1 MSENGEEVKVYLR
14 FRPMDK
20 LETSKRS
27 KDCIELHTN
36 PQIVTVD
43 SHLQGPLQGVFDMVG
58 HYVTLP
64 ANQYSVVSFPSPNVP
79 EIAMVLGL

>member
-1 MSENGEEVKVYLR
+1 MSDHGEEVKVYLR

-43 SHLQGPLQGVFDMVG
+43 SPFQGVYDFTFDMVG
-58 HYVTLP
+58 HCVT
-64 ANQYSVVSFPSPNVP
+64 
-79 EIAMVLGL
+79 

>member
-1 MSENGEEVKVYLR
+1 MSDHGEEVKVYLR

-43 SHLQGPLQGVFDMVG
+43 SPLQGVYDFTFDMVG
-58 HYVTLP
+58 RHNFSCKSRLFLSLQSSHAFVKFI
-64 ANQYSVVSFPSPNVP
+64 N
-79 EIAMVLGL
+79 IGL

>member
-1 MSENGEEVKVYLR
+1 MSDHGEEVKVYLR

-43 SHLQGPLQGVFDMVG
+43 SPLQGVYDFTFDMVG
-58 HYVTLP
+58 STQLFV
-64 ANQYSVVSFPSPNVP
+64 Q
-79 EIAMVLGL
+79 I

>member
-1 MSENGEEVKVYLR
+1 MSDHGEEVKVYLR
-14 FRPMDK
+14 LRPMDK

-43 SHLQGPLQGVFDMVG
+43 SPLQGVYDFTFDMVG
-58 HYVTLP
+58 HYVSLP
-64 ANQYSVVSFPSPNVP
+64 TNQ
-79 EIAMVLGL
+79 EIFHALEIISRF